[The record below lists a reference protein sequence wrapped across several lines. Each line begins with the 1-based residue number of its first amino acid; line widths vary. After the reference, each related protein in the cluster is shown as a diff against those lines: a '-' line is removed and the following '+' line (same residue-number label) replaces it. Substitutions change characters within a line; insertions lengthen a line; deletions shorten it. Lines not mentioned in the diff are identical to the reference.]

1 MIRVA
6 SAYRRQTGFKVTQG
20 VCCGLQHKTVIIK
33 LQDLA
38 QRLNVGN
45 PHSLAMPIR
54 FFKPLS
60 LRLVLI
66 VPYVVLVIALAIALG
81 VLSYSAGSSA
91 VATVSE
97 HLLLETVSRI
107 SQAVDRHIVGSSA
120 VLETAFPSGVPAPPS
135 IESDFHE
142 IRNRFWV
149 ATTLHTDPNNY
160 VYFGNEAGQGLGLM
174 RHTAEDVELR
184 MKLRAEEHR
193 AIYKVS
199 GIDGPLQF
207 ERRESTLFDPRSR
220 PWYADG
226 KLSQGHTWTSVYI
239 DFGTRQLLA
248 TRARKVLG
256 ADGGFEGVVAT
267 DLSLKALNDFVGR
280 LTVSPNGVA
289 FIIEPDGNLIA
300 SSASRNVVTLPDGS
314 GGRINAESSDHPLLS
329 AAYHRVQ
336 ERILPPDDKAL
347 PRVFEFHTAEGN
359 LIHVA
364 FDRLRDD
371 AGLDWLMIVAMPASD
386 FLGGVRENVNRTI
399 VLASLAVLLA
409 ISIGLSILSWV
420 SNDLRRLSEM
430 ARRIGEG
437 EYDTPVKVERRDEI
451 GALAHSLASMQS
463 HLRTDRLTGLANR
476 EAFMAQLRRRIDTA
490 QSDRRKPHLGVLF
503 IDLNDFK
510 AINDNHGHAAGDRAL
525 QEVAA
530 RLSQNLRQNDLVA
543 RYAGDE
549 FVILLGDIADRD
561 SLEAVRKQIEGRL
574 RAPLESVDGSATH
587 INCGGAVGAALYPED
602 ATDAEGL
609 LKHADRLM
617 YVEKLDKRRRD

>member
-1 MIRVA
+1 
-6 SAYRRQTGFKVTQG
+6 
-20 VCCGLQHKTVIIK
+20 
-33 LQDLA
+33 
-38 QRLNVGN
+38 
-45 PHSLAMPIR
+45 MPIR
-54 FFKPLS
+54 LFKPLS

-184 MKLRAEEHR
+184 MKLRADENR

-199 GIDGPLQF
+199 GIDGALQF
-207 ERRESTLFDPRSR
+207 ERRESSLFDPRSR
-220 PWYADG
+220 PWYANG
-226 KLSQGHTWTSVYI
+226 KTAQGHTWTSVYI

-248 TRARKVLG
+248 TRARQVLG
-256 ADGGFEGVVAT
+256 ADGRFEGVVAT

-314 GGRINAESSDHPLLS
+314 GGRLNAESSDHPLLK
-329 AAYHRVQ
+329 AAYRTVQ
-336 ERILPPDDKAL
+336 KRILSRDDLAL
-347 PRVFEFHTAEGN
+347 PRVFEFQAADGS
-359 LIHVA
+359 LIHAA

-386 FLGGVRENVNRTI
+386 FLGGVRENVSRTI
-399 VLASLAVLLA
+399 LLASLAVLLA

-420 SNDLRRLSEM
+420 SNDLRRLSAV

-437 EYDTPVKVERRDEI
+437 EFDTPVEVERRDEI
-451 GALAHSLASMQS
+451 GALARSLASMQN

-476 EAFMAQLRRRIDTA
+476 EAFMAQLRRRIDAA

-510 AINDNHGHAAGDRAL
+510 AINDKHGHAAGDRAL

-530 RLSQNLRQNDLVA
+530 RLSQNLRQNDFVA

-549 FVILLGDIADRD
+549 FVILLGDVADRD
-561 SLEAVRKQIEGRL
+561 GLEAVRRHVDDRL
-574 RAPLESVDGSATH
+574 RTPLESVGGVATP
-587 INCGGAVGAALYPED
+587 INGGGAVGAALYPED